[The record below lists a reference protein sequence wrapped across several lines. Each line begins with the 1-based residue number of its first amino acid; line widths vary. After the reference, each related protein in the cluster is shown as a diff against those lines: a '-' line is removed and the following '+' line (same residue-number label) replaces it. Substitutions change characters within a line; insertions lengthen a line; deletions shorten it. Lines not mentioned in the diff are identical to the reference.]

1 MGNSG
6 DSSDIQSKARASA
19 PIAARTA
26 EESRPRPYRW
36 GYFQGAV
43 LIPWSLL
50 LIVGTILE
58 FLKPRLEPWYLTT
71 IALLMG
77 ILALPLAFGLLRKK
91 AFALFLVY
99 ATFGLSLLLMAI
111 KLPMAI
117 RHHTDPGDSGS
128 AFFESELLLVWL
140 FSLVCY
146 RRRKEQFRW
155 GISHR
160 WIGRSELLPVATG
173 NQKCRTH
180 RRVFADTS
188 RTGSRCGRNSRE

>member
-1 MGNSG
+1 MDNSG

-19 PIAARTA
+19 PIATGIA

-50 LIVGTILE
+50 LIAGTILE
-58 FLKPRLEPWYLTT
+58 FLKPRPEPWYLTT

-77 ILALPLAFGLLRKK
+77 ILGLPLAFGLLRKK

-99 ATFGLSLLLMAI
+99 AMFGLSLLLMAI

-117 RHHTDPGDSGS
+117 RHYTDPGDSGS
-128 AFFESELLLVWL
+128 AFFEAELLLVGL
-140 FSLVCY
+140 FSLVYY
-146 RRRKEQFRW
+146 RRRKEQFR
-155 GISHR
+155 
-160 WIGRSELLPVATG
+160 
-173 NQKCRTH
+173 
-180 RRVFADTS
+180 
-188 RTGSRCGRNSRE
+188 